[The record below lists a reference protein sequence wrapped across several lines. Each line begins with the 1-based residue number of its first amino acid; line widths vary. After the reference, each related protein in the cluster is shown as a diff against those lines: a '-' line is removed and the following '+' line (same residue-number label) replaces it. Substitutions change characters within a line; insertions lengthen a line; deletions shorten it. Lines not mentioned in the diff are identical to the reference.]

1 MSKFNQ
7 PRLFKWILPVV
18 ALMLPLLAAACGSG
32 VEAESLTP
40 VGLRSQDAP
49 IPVDAGAAEAA
60 AIAEIEVDQPLA
72 APVVVELSDPAQT
85 SPAAQP
91 AIAPVT
97 ELSAAEA
104 QGLAYMREEE
114 KLARDVYLAL
124 YELWGLPTFQTI
136 AGSEQAHMDAVLS
149 LLEQYGLA
157 DPAAGND
164 AGVFND
170 PQFTALYE
178 QLLAQGSL
186 SVADALTVG
195 AAIEELDIVD
205 LQARMAET
213 ADAYVLQVY
222 GNLLAGSENHLRAF
236 VNSLQQQTG
245 ATYQPVYL
253 EQAEFEAMM
262 SGVSGRGSGNG
273 GVGAGGGNGLGN
285 GGGLGNGKGNGRGSG
300 RGSGGGNGFGRQG
313 G

>member
-85 SPAAQP
+85 SLATQP

-97 ELSAAEA
+97 ELSEAEA

-124 YELWGLPTFQTI
+124 YELWGLPTFQNI

-164 AGVFND
+164 AGVFSD
-170 PQFTALYE
+170 PQFSTLYE

-253 EQAEFEAMM
+253 EQAEFEAIM

-285 GGGLGNGKGNGRGSG
+285 GGGLGNGNGRGNGRGN
-300 RGSGGGNGFGRQG
+300 GGGSGFGRQG